1 VLTTIGGHAN
11 VPDGG
16 GAVMRV
22 AVVIPTYQEAENI
35 RAAIE
40 GVRRALPGADV
51 VVVDDSSPDGTASI
65 AGECGADVIVRARR
79 EGLGAAYRTGWAH
92 ALARGFDVVVSM
104 DADGSH
110 DPNALPAFM
119 AAIEQGADLVM
130 GSRYVAG
137 GQVPGWPA
145 HRRWL
150 SKGGSRY
157 AKVALGLPVH
167 DATGGFRA
175 YRATLLRSIGIDTL
189 QASGYGFQ
197 IELALRTTRLGGR
210 IVEVPIT
217 FVDRRLGTSKMHGGI
232 ILEALVLV
240 TRWAVRDRVL
250 HRGAAKPAEAPAL
263 IHRGAAW
270 AAPSA
275 AFEQPSPEEVERAD
289 RRVPTHALTV
299 AGEVQLGN

>member
-1 VLTTIGGHAN
+1 MFTTIGGHAN
-11 VPDGG
+11 VPNGG
-16 GAVMRV
+16 GEVMRV

-35 RAAIE
+35 RTAIA
-40 GVRRALPGADV
+40 GVHRALPGAGV
-51 VVVDDSSPDGTASI
+51 IVVDDSSPDGTAHT
-65 AGECGADVIVRARR
+65 ARECGADVIVRPRR

-110 DPNALPAFM
+110 DPNALPSFM

-130 GSRYVAG
+130 GSRYVPG
-137 GQVPGWPA
+137 GRVPGWPA

-150 SKGGSRY
+150 SRAGSRY
-157 AKVALGLPVH
+157 ARVALGLPVH

-175 YRATLLRSIGIDTL
+175 YRASLLRRIGVETL

-197 IELALRTTRLGGR
+197 IELALRTTRLGGH

-232 ILEALVLV
+232 IWEALVLV
-240 TRWAVRDRVL
+240 TRWAARERVL
-250 HRGAAKPAEAPAL
+250 HRRAPRPAPLHSGTARP
-263 IHRGAAW
+263 
-270 AAPSA
+270 APSPTL
-275 AFEQPSPEEVERAD
+275 EQPAPEQIERAD
-289 RRVPTHALTV
+289 RRVPTHAFTV
-299 AGEVQLGN
+299 AGEVQLGD

>member
-1 VLTTIGGHAN
+1 
-11 VPDGG
+11 
-16 GAVMRV
+16 MRV

-35 RAAIE
+35 RTAIE
-40 GVRRALPGADV
+40 AVRHALPSAEV
-51 VVVDDSSPDGTASI
+51 IVVDDSSPDGTARI
-65 AGECGADVIVRARR
+65 ARECGADVVVRARR
-79 EGLGAAYRTGWAH
+79 EGLGAAYRAGWAH

-110 DPNALPAFM
+110 DANALPAFM

-130 GSRYVAG
+130 GSRYVPG

-175 YRATLLRSIGIDTL
+175 YRASLLRNIGVDTL

-232 ILEALVLV
+232 IWEALVLV

-250 HRGAAKPAEAPAL
+250 HRKAARPAPAGAVLSREEAP
-263 IHRGAAW
+263 
-270 AAPSA
+270 
-275 AFEQPSPEEVERAD
+275 PSPSLARQQPPAEEVERAD
-289 RRVPTHALTV
+289 RRVPANALTV
-299 AGEVQLGN
+299 AGEMQLSD